1 MEHEWKNICYFFSSF
16 HSHLFHIPKQVVRE
30 FYFLKKSVRE
40 VKSLELAF
48 NNKPSI
54 MLKENVKT
62 TINFIIKKIIN

>member
-1 MEHEWKNICYFFSSF
+1 MKKYLLFFFSSF

-48 NNKPSI
+48 NNQPSI

-62 TINFIIKKIIN
+62 TINFIIKKL